1 MIFFILGNYTNIGK
15 TFVSALLLKSLS
27 EKYNKIAYIK
37 PIESGALK
45 VNQSDLSF
53 VKKFSNLV
61 EKVDFFQFSLFKEPV
76 APLTASLIEKKK
88 INYSQIVKNIKKLE
102 KEYDLLVIE
111 GAGGLRVPIT
121 KSKEIVDLIKSIKA
135 KVILVVT
142 PFLGTLNHT
151 FMSIETLKVR
161 KIFLQGVIINSYP
174 IRPNIS
180 EVHNPIL
187 MNTRR
192 VKILGV
198 VPRMTNSLKKSKN
211 IHLRSFFS
219 PDLGGQ
225 FCQIHFI
232 EKCLKK
238 FKILLKKYTN

>member
-1 MIFFILGNYTNIGK
+1 MIFFISGNDTNIGK

-102 KEYDLLVIE
+102 KEYMEKRRL
-111 GAGGLRVPIT
+111 
-121 KSKEIVDLIKSIKA
+121 KIK
-135 KVILVVT
+135 
-142 PFLGTLNHT
+142 
-151 FMSIETLKVR
+151 
-161 KIFLQGVIINSYP
+161 
-174 IRPNIS
+174 
-180 EVHNPIL
+180 
-187 MNTRR
+187 
-192 VKILGV
+192 
-198 VPRMTNSLKKSKN
+198 
-211 IHLRSFFS
+211 
-219 PDLGGQ
+219 
-225 FCQIHFI
+225 
-232 EKCLKK
+232 
-238 FKILLKKYTN
+238 